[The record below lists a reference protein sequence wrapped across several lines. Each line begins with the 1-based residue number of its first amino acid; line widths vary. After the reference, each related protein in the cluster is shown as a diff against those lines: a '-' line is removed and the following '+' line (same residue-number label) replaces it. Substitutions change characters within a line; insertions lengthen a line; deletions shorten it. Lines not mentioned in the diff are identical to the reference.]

1 MIERSTGKKTVVNLM
16 KLGFLITLYTVS
28 DIIAW
33 GQFKSFAI
41 SHQLAVHDM
50 QVLYNSLWFLELYSL
65 ILVGILWAKS
75 VAVPSLLWLYNY
87 FSIESLL
94 YYVFQ
99 GKLPPY
105 SMPWLNVGTST
116 NLYMMS
122 AIFAGISILLVW
134 GEAEAINML
143 RQVPKEWKF
152 RRPTRR

>member
-1 MIERSTGKKTVVNLM
+1 MTEWSAGNRTMINLV
-16 KLGFLITLYTVS
+16 KLGFLITLYTIS

-33 GQFKSFAI
+33 GQFMNFAV

-50 QVLYNSLWFLELYSL
+50 QVLYDSLWFLELYSL
-65 ILVGILWAKS
+65 ILVGIVWAKS

-105 SMPWLNVGTST
+105 SMPWLNLGTST

-122 AIFAGISILLVW
+122 ATFAGISILLVW
-134 GEAEAINML
+134 GEAEVINML
-143 RQVPKEWKF
+143 RQVAYHRKVPK
-152 RRPTRR
+152 TA